1 MVCLVTL
8 ISAKHCSVH
17 NMCVPG
23 AYGQKQSSGPKTSM
37 SSLGSRLDQAQRET
51 SATAGGGT
59 YQGTILQ
66 GTPRNS
72 GVDALRK
79 ITMLGV

>member
-1 MVCLVTL
+1 MCLVTL
-8 ISAKHCSVH
+8 MSARHCLVH

-23 AYGQKQSSGPKTSM
+23 MYGQRQSSGPKTPM
-37 SSLGSRLDQAQRET
+37 SSLGSRLDQAHPKT
-51 SATAGGGT
+51 TATAGGGT

-79 ITMLGV
+79 TTMLGV

>member
-1 MVCLVTL
+1 
-8 ISAKHCSVH
+8 
-17 NMCVPG
+17 
-23 AYGQKQSSGPKTSM
+23 M